1 MPAFDATVDQ
11 NNLAVSFGL
20 FPSLWQL
27 LVGRVEDNPEG
38 LEFQV
43 WDRGIKCLWV
53 VLLISLFAWN
63 IK

>member
-1 MPAFDATVDQ
+1 M
-11 NNLAVSFGL
+11 SFGL